1 MLHCFS
7 VQLNIQIIC
16 HTIFFLQQKSST
28 PPEGQPVIGSRAV
41 CSGGFPDRS
50 GSKHVSSFD
59 EVKAR
64 NAGEES
70 AYDKAEC
77 FFVLQMPVVRPL
89 MFEHQDESSEPSS
102 FLRPGQ
108 PELARHRKK
117 RRKRRAS
124 RCRILDSMLRSICV
138 FSNWP
143 KQTYPFAAQLARLI
157 ACQTWDH
164 PAAEF
169 SLFFLKSWGLVF
181 SLCLMDEETINIIY
195 FAGGG

>member
-41 CSGGFPDRS
+41 CSGGVPDRS

-164 PAAEF
+164 PAEF